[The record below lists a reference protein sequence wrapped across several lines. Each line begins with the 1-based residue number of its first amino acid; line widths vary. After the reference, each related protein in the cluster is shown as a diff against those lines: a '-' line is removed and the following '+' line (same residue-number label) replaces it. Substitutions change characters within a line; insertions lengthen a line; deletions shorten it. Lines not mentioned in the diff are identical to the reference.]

1 MKYCERSCLH
11 LLLLKLFVAE
21 TIHNVTDTTRFSLLK
36 KLVIVAA
43 YVIRFVNNLK
53 NNNANGLLEN
63 TLTIDEYNN
72 ALNLWIKTEQ
82 EILRQTDFGKLKV
95 SLKLFVDTLGLLR
108 LKVRFENAALDYVQ
122 KHPLI
127 LRSLENRFF
136 TKLIILH
143 SHERVLHH
151 GI

>member
-1 MKYCERSCLH
+1 MH

-36 KLVIVAA
+36 KLVIVTA

-82 EILRQTDFGKLKV
+82 EILQRQTDFGKLKV

-108 LKVRFENAALDYVQ
+108 LKGRFENAALDYDE

-143 SHERVLHH
+143 PRERVLHH

>member
-1 MKYCERSCLH
+1 MH

-36 KLVIVAA
+36 KLVIVTA

-82 EILRQTDFGKLKV
+82 EILQRQTDFGKLKV

-108 LKVRFENAALDYVQ
+108 LKGRFENAALDYDE

>member
-1 MKYCERSCLH
+1 MR

-21 TIHNVTDTTRFSLLK
+21 TIHNVIDTTRFSLLK
-36 KLVIVAA
+36 KLVIVTA

-82 EILRQTDFGKLKV
+82 EILQRQTDFGKLKV

-108 LKVRFENAALDYVQ
+108 LKGRFENAALDYVQ